1 MLKAVRGT
9 SMAAPRP
16 TKKSPRAKG
25 PAKRPVKKR
34 APKARTI
41 KSADALDF
49 QNTKIGT
56 QDANAVI
63 LCEGA
68 FATPTGKTG
77 NGLVRRS
84 RRFKIRGVVDS
95 KHGGED
101 AGTVLDGSA
110 NGIPIYA
117 SVDEAVRKDKSVR
130 TVIFG
135 LATDGGMLPK
145 EMRPHIRRSIELGLN
160 IVSGLHEF
168 ISDDPEFAP
177 LARRKGVDVF
187 DIRKLPLLRPPNFF
201 TGEIEKVK
209 ATVIASLGTDSA
221 IGKRTTAWKMVEA
234 LEELGYTAQMIATGQ
249 TGIMQGAKYGF
260 VLDSTVNDYVA
271 GEIEHAVVECD
282 RNEHPDVII
291 LEGQGALT
299 HPAYPGG
306 FELIAAGRP
315 KGIVVQHA
323 PSRKTLDG
331 FPMYPMADLE
341 REIKLLE
348 AYSQRPVIAVTLNHE
363 DMTRADV
370 ERTVKA
376 YEARFGIP
384 TCDPLWHGAGKV
396 AKAIVDRFVSPP

>member
-1 MLKAVRGT
+1 MLTVPGALG
-9 SMAAPRP
+9 MAARKTKEKSQRRP
-16 TKKSPRAKG
+16 KAKA
-25 PAKRPVKKR
+25 PPKPKR
-34 APKARTI
+34 APHG
-41 KSADALDF
+41 ALDF
-49 QNTKIGT
+49 QNAKIGT
-56 QDANAVI
+56 EDANAVV

-68 FATPTGKTG
+68 LGTPTGKTG

-84 RRFKIRGVVDS
+84 RRFTIRGVIDS
-95 KHGGED
+95 RFAGRD
-101 AGTVLDGSA
+101 AGEVLDGVK

-117 SVDEAVRKDKSVR
+117 SVDEALKADPSIRSM
-130 TVIFG
+130 IFG

-145 EMRPHIRRSIELGLN
+145 ELRPHLRRAINRGLN

-177 LARRKGVDVF
+177 LARKKRVDVF

-201 TGEIEKVK
+201 TGAIEGVM
-209 ATVIASLGTDSA
+209 ATVIAALGTDSA
-221 IGKRTTAWKMVEA
+221 IGKRTTAWKIVEA
-234 LEELGYTAQMIATGQ
+234 LENRDYKAEMVATGQ

-271 GEIEHAVVECD
+271 GEIEWAVVQCD
-282 RNEHPDVII
+282 RNAHPDVIV

-331 FPMYPMADLE
+331 FPAYKMADLG
-341 REIKLLE
+341 REIQLLE
-348 AYSQRPVIAVTLNHE
+348 SFSQRPVIGITLNHE
-363 DMTRADV
+363 DMTREQVDA
-370 ERTVKA
+370 TVRE
-376 YEARFGIP
+376 YEARFHVP
-384 TCDPLWHGAGKV
+384 TCDPLWHGADKIAAEV
-396 AKAIVDRFVSPP
+396 ERRFLHR

>member
-1 MLKAVRGT
+1 LN
-9 SMAAPRP
+9 
-16 TKKSPRAKG
+16 
-25 PAKRPVKKR
+25 
-34 APKARTI
+34 
-41 KSADALDF
+41 F
-49 QNTKIGT
+49 QNAKIGT
-56 QDANAVI
+56 KDANAVI

-68 FATPTGKTG
+68 LGTPTGKTG
-77 NGLVRRS
+77 NGLLRRS

-95 KHGGED
+95 THAGKD
-101 AGTVLDGSA
+101 AGQVLDGVPS
-110 NGIPIYA
+110 GVPVFA
-117 SVDEAVRKDKSVR
+117 SVDDAVAKDPAIR
-130 TVIFG
+130 TLIFG

-145 EMRPHIRRSIELGLN
+145 ELRPHMRRAIERGLN

-201 TGEIEKVK
+201 TGQIEAVK
-209 ATVIASLGTDSA
+209 ATVVAALGTDSA
-221 IGKRTTAWKMVEA
+221 IGKRTTAWKVVEA
-234 LEELGYTAQMIATGQ
+234 LEAIGYRAEMIATGQ

-282 RNEHPDVII
+282 TKERPNVIV

-323 PSRKTLDG
+323 PARKSLDG
-331 FPMYPMADLE
+331 FPMYPMADLG
-341 REIKLLE
+341 REIELLE
-348 AYSQRPVIAVTLNHE
+348 SFARRPVVAITLNHE
-363 DMTRADV
+363 DMTRDEV
-370 ERTVKA
+370 DRTVSE
-376 YEARFGIP
+376 YESRFHIP
-384 TCDPLWHGAGKV
+384 CCDPLWHGADKV
-396 AKAIVDRFVSPP
+396 AREIERRFLKT